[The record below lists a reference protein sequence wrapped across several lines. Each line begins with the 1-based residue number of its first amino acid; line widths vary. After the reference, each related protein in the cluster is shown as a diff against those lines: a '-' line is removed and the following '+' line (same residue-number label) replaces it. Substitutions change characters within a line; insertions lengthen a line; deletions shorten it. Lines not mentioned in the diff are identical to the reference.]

1 MNITGLRRRGKES
14 QIYFEQN
21 RNWLF
26 AIARIKMPMIL
37 IIAIA
42 IAIIVT
48 IVTFLFDP
56 VYEAKTSIILDA
68 DLNRTLKNVDVS
80 YPYTTQTDY
89 IRYEYFTTHS
99 VTLMHAPQLADRF
112 IKEWKIQDRSG
123 SLLFSEYFI
132 KPNLFRLLFS
142 NDGQGVKAD
151 WISDTQQF
159 VIAGYAKDPDTAV
172 AYSRNYTQAFLKDN
186 ANNAKGAL
194 DIILS
199 RLDSQI
205 HDIRKQREMA
215 DEEIRQIKERHR
227 IIDVSTENEA
237 LISKIYSIKSD
248 LHSARLN
255 EEAYQLR
262 MEHLRREAANHEI
275 LKKYQMTMSSN
286 PMITTLKDKI
296 QELTRTLVEKAVDLT
311 KEHPDYKI
319 AEKKLE
325 VTKEALKRETEKTF
339 YQETD
344 QRADFLDTVFSS
356 MLTYDLSHIIH
367 RAAVDHY
374 QFLLKHHEERLREL
388 IGAQT
393 EMEKI
398 NESRTRLATLLT
410 TAMDNYINVG
420 NIIKKPVPFFRVVS
434 SANID
439 KSNLKYYKYF
449 PKRKLTFGL
458 TLLVSFFA
466 LSFMVIAKELHANT
480 LFYGWQVS
488 ALEKGIGYADI
499 PFIKRLANQPPGE
512 VGALICNHIHDVLL
526 SLCDARIVRIA
537 SGKPEEGKST
547 VAKAMASYY
556 QKMGQSVVLVDGD
569 VMHRSLTMS
578 VDLDEHPGLTEYIA
592 RRNSAEDIVVRDAI
606 PHVSLVP
613 AGNKK
618 APDIKSCILSPL
630 TDLFVKMT
638 TEYQKIIFV
647 DEPFGRNHH
656 MLADLLPPHDIV
668 VVFKSGEHS
677 ICEADRMAEMY
688 LSKKDRA
695 TIKAIVVNGIVA

>member
-1 MNITGLRRRGKES
+1 MGLRRRDAES
-14 QIYFEQN
+14 RIYFERH

-37 IIAIA
+37 IIAVA

-48 IVTFLFDP
+48 IATFLFDP
-56 VYEAKTSIILDA
+56 VYEAKTSVILDA

-99 VTLMHAPQLADRF
+99 VTLMHSPQLANQF
-112 IKEWKIQDRSG
+112 IKDWNIQDRSG
-123 SLLFSEYFI
+123 NLLFSEYFT

-172 AYSRNYTQAFLKDN
+172 AYSKNYTEAFLKDN

-199 RLDSQI
+199 RLDSRIQ
-205 HDIRKQREMA
+205 DIRKQREMA
-215 DEEIRQIKERHR
+215 DDEIRQIKERHR
-227 IIDVSTENEA
+227 IIDVSVENEA
-237 LISKIYSIKSD
+237 LVNKIYSIKTD
-248 LHSARLN
+248 LHSARLD

-262 MEHLRREAANHEI
+262 MEHLRREAAHHEI
-275 LKKYQMTMSSN
+275 LKKYQITMSSN
-286 PMITTLKDKI
+286 PAITTLKDKI
-296 QELTRTLVEKAVDLT
+296 QELTRALVEKAVDLT

-325 VTKEALKRETEKTF
+325 VTKEALKREAEKTF

-356 MLTYDLSHIIH
+356 ILTYDLSHIIY

-374 QFLLKHHEERLREL
+374 QLLLKQHEDRLREL
-388 IGAQT
+388 IAAQT

-398 NESRTRLATLLT
+398 SENRTRLATLLT
-410 TAMDNYINVG
+410 TAIENHLNVEH
-420 NIIKKPVPFFRVVS
+420 IIKKPVPFFRVVS

-458 TLLVSFFA
+458 TLLVSFLA
-466 LSFMVIAKELHANT
+466 LSMMVIARELHTNT
-480 LFYGWQVS
+480 LFYGWQLS
-488 ALEKGIGYADI
+488 ALEKRIGYADI
-499 PFIKRLANQPPGE
+499 PFIKRLANQPQSE
-512 VGALICNHIHDVLL
+512 IDTLICNHIHDVLL
-526 SLCDARIVRIA
+526 STCDARIVKIV

-547 VAKAMASYY
+547 VARAMASYY
-556 QKMGQSVVLVDGD
+556 QQIGQSVLLVDGD
-569 VMHRSLTMS
+569 ITHRSSTGWFELN
-578 VDLDEHPGLTEYIA
+578 EHPGLMDYIA
-592 RRNSAEDIVVRDAI
+592 GRNTTEDIVIRDPI
-606 PHVSLVP
+606 LYTPFIP
-613 AGNKK
+613 AGNRQESD
-618 APDIKSCILSPL
+618 AKSYLLSPL
-630 TDLFVKMT
+630 SNLFVKLT
-638 TEYQKIIFV
+638 AEYEKIIFV

-668 VVFKSGEHS
+668 VVLKSGEHS
-677 ICEADRMAEMY
+677 IYEVGRMVEMH
-688 LSKKDRA
+688 LSKTDRT
-695 TIKAIVVNGIVA
+695 TIKAVIVNEIVT